1 MGVFKWIYEH
11 SLLGRT
17 VTVISDRIIYKKDKK
32 ILSDTLYGPAFNLV
46 LKKYLKANFKKD
58 WIGRLY
64 GVVNPNLD
72 ENGKYDFNNVI
83 IEMDGDNTNN
93 NEYVRNWVH
102 RQLRLIEV
110 LFKLEN
116 LYDYI
121 GIELKHVGP
130 PQLDNYLVIID
141 IVSRKIWVESLK
153 KFFRHLLFDGA
164 LAGIIMLV
172 LNLLANI

>member
-1 MGVFKWIYEH
+1 MGFFNWCYKH
-11 SLLGRT
+11 SFLGRT
-17 VTVISDRIIYKKDKK
+17 VTVIFDDIQYRKDKK
-32 ILSDTLYGPAFNLV
+32 LLSDTLYGPAFKIV
-46 LKKYLKANFKKD
+46 LKQYLKANFKKD

-72 ENGKYDFNNVI
+72 ENGRYDFNNVI

-93 NEYVRNWVH
+93 NEYVRHWVH
-102 RQLRLIEV
+102 RQLRLIQV

-141 IVSRKIWVESLK
+141 IVSRQVWVDSLK
-153 KFFRHLLFDGA
+153 KFFRHILFDGA
-164 LAGIIMLV
+164 LAGIVLLV
-172 LNLLANI
+172 LKLLVII

>member
-1 MGVFKWIYEH
+1 MSVFKWLYEH
-11 SLLGRT
+11 SFVGRS
-17 VTVISDRIIYKKDKK
+17 VSVISDRITYKKDKK
-32 ILSDTLYGPAFNLV
+32 LLSDTLYGPAFNLV
-46 LKKYLKANFKKD
+46 LKKYLKTNFKKD

-72 ENGKYDFNNVI
+72 ENGMYDFNNVI

-93 NEYVRNWVH
+93 NEYVKHWVH
-102 RQLRLIEV
+102 RQFRLIEV

-130 PQLDNYLVIID
+130 VEMDNYLVIID
-141 IVSRKIWVESLK
+141 IVSRKNWVDSVK
-153 KFFRHLLFDGA
+153 KFFRHLLFDGGI
-164 LAGIIMLV
+164 AGIVLLV
-172 LNLLANI
+172 LTLI

>member
-1 MGVFKWIYEH
+1 MGFFKWSYEH
-11 SLLGRT
+11 SFIGRT
-17 VTVISDRIIYKKDKK
+17 ISVISDGITYIKDKK
-32 ILSDTLYGPAFNLV
+32 LLSDTLYGKAFNLV

-72 ENGKYDFNNVI
+72 ENGKYDFNSVI
-83 IEMDGDNTNN
+83 IEIDGDNTNN
-93 NEYVRNWVH
+93 NDYVKNWIH
-102 RQLRLIEV
+102 RQFRLIEV

-130 PQLDNYLVIID
+130 VQFDNYLVVID
-141 IVSRKIWVESLK
+141 IISRKIWVESLK

-164 LAGIIMLV
+164 LVGIVLLV
-172 LNLLANI
+172 LKLLLII